1 MSNVQVYSAVS
12 GGALFSYAWADELS
26 LESVFYFE
34 CRLLRAMPQER
45 NPMHTYYYHRTAL
58 LGEGADVARIE
69 VRGDY
74 YRGWDDY
81 NELLFDLVLRSDAP
95 QAPDS

>member
-1 MSNVQVYSAVS
+1 MSNVQFYSAVS
-12 GGALFSYAWADELS
+12 GGALFSYAWADDLFP
-26 LESVFYFE
+26 ESVFYFD

-81 NELLFDLVLRSDAP
+81 NELLFDLVLRPAAP
-95 QAPDS
+95 PAPDS